1 MTETREGRC
10 ACGAVRY
17 RVIGEPLF
25 VHCCHCTDCQR
36 ETGSGFA
43 INALYERS
51 RVELLAVVPERV
63 DTPTASGQGQ
73 AILRCPTC
81 RVALWSHY
89 AGAGEAV
96 AFVRVGTLDG
106 AAGVVPDIHIYTRSK
121 LPWVRLPDGARAVEG
136 YYRPKDV
143 WPAESQARWKAARG

>member
-121 LPWVRLPDGARAVEG
+121 LPWVRLPVGARAVEG